1 MGLGPEGLDMT
12 GHRRRLAV
20 TAMAVAA
27 VSLAAGCAGG
37 SEPLTADEARERL
50 TDQLERVD
58 WVDDLETR
66 AAQVPLDTAEL
77 ADTLPPIDEFPV
89 VVQPSTDVVAEV
101 FTSTEKSGTGSDG
114 WMVEVAEEFNS
125 SGATLPDGRTVG
137 IAVRSI
143 ASGTGYSFLAAGR
156 DLPDGFSPS
165 NQLWIEMA
173 NENTS
178 LTEVSPSLVPNVA
191 GLVLRTETADQVRS
205 EYGDVTAA
213 TVLEAT
219 IAGEVVTGYTDPF
232 FSSTGLNYLVTVLDA
247 FAEGDADRYLSP
259 DVASVFEEF
268 QSRVPFVAL
277 TTLQL
282 RESVER
288 ENGALDA
295 FVMEW
300 QTFTN
305 TESLQS
311 GFEFVP
317 FGVRHDNPLYAVDGA
332 SPDAVAAMELFADF
346 AAGSGPQDRAREQ
359 GFDPPEYE
367 AEVEVPTGGILV
379 GAQQLWKESKDGGRP
394 LSAVF
399 VTDVS
404 GSMAGS
410 RLQAVQEALLSSRG
424 FVNPEAAVGMVE
436 FSDVVRR
443 RLPVEE
449 FDLNQQ
455 ARFAAAVQDMEAVGG
470 TAMYDGILLGL
481 DMLLAERDADPDT
494 RLVLLVLTDGETVD
508 GLQFSDVERTIEGLG
523 VPIYTVGFEAD
534 LDELQRV
541 SSLVESASI
550 NASEEDVEFQ
560 LSALFNAG
568 V

>member
-1 MGLGPEGLDMT
+1 MT
-12 GHRRRLAV
+12 GRRLRAAV
-20 TAMAVAA
+20 AVAA
-27 VSLAAGCAGG
+27 VTAAGVAAGCAGG

-50 TDQLERVD
+50 ADQLERVD
-58 WVDDLETR
+58 PADDFETQ
-66 AAQVPLDTAEL
+66 AAQVSLDTAEL
-77 ADTLPPIDEFPV
+77 ADTLPPIDEFPL
-89 VVQPSTDVVAEV
+89 VVQPSADVVAEV
-101 FTSTEKSGTGSDG
+101 FTSTEKSGTDTDG
-114 WMVEVAEEFNS
+114 WMVEVAEEFNA

-156 DLPDGFSPS
+156 DLPDGFSPA

-173 NENTS
+173 DESTP
-178 LTEVSPSLVPNVA
+178 LTEVSPSLVSNVA
-191 GLVLRTETADQVRS
+191 GLVLRTETAEQVRA

-219 IAGEVVTGYTDPF
+219 IAGDIVTGYTDPF
-232 FSSTGLNYLVTVLDA
+232 ASSTGLNYLVTVLDA
-247 FAEGDADRYLSP
+247 FAEGDESRYLSP

-268 QSRVPFVAL
+268 QRRVPFVAL

-305 TESLQS
+305 TESLGS

-317 FGVRHDNPLYAVDGA
+317 FGVRHDNPLYALDGA
-332 SPDAVAAMELFADF
+332 DPDAVTAMELFADF
-346 AAGSGPQDRAREQ
+346 AAGSGPQERAREL

-367 AEVEVPTGGILV
+367 AEVEVPAGATLI
-379 GAQQLWKESKDGGRP
+379 GAQQLWKERKDGGRP
-394 LSAVF
+394 LAAVF

-404 GSMAGS
+404 GSMAGT
-410 RLQAVQEALLSSRG
+410 RLQAVQEALRSSRG
-424 FVNPEAAVGMVE
+424 FVNPEAKVGMVE
-436 FSDVVRR
+436 FSDTVRR
-443 RLPVEE
+443 RLPVAD

-455 ARFAAAVQDMEAVGG
+455 ARFIAAVDNMEAVGG
-470 TAMYDGILLGL
+470 TAMYDGILTGL
-481 DMLLAERDADPDT
+481 DMLLAERDANPDT

-508 GLQFSDVERTIEGLG
+508 GFRFDDVERTIEGLG

-550 NASEEDVEFQ
+550 DASEEDVEFQ

>member
-1 MGLGPEGLDMT
+1 MT
-12 GHRRRLAV
+12 GRRLRV
-20 TAMAVAA
+20 TVAAMAVAA
-27 VSLAAGCAGG
+27 ASVAAGCAGD

-50 TDQLERVD
+50 ADQLERVD
-58 WVDDLETR
+58 PTDDFETR
-66 AAQVPLDTAEL
+66 AAQVSLDTTEL

-89 VVQPSTDVVAEV
+89 VVQPSADVVAEV
-101 FTSTEKSGTGSDG
+101 FTSTEKSGTGTDG
-114 WMVEVAEEFNS
+114 WMVETAEQFNS
-125 SGATLPDGRTVG
+125 SGATLPDGRSVG
-137 IAVRSI
+137 ISVRSI

-156 DLPDGFSPS
+156 DLPDGFSPA

-173 NENTS
+173 NEATP
-178 LTEVSPSLVPNVA
+178 LTEVSGSLVPNVA
-191 GLVLRTETADQVRS
+191 GLVLRTETADQVRE

-219 IAGEVVTGYTDPF
+219 IAGDVVTGYTDPF
-232 FSSTGLNYLVTVLDA
+232 ASSTGLNYLVTVLDA
-247 FAEGDADRYLSP
+247 FAEGDEGRYLSP

-268 QSRVPFVAL
+268 QRRVPFVAL

-317 FGVRHDNPLYAVDGA
+317 FGIRHDNPLYAVDGA

-346 AAGSGPQDRAREQ
+346 AAGSDPQERAREL
-359 GFDPPEYE
+359 GFDPPEYQ
-367 AEVEVPTGGILV
+367 AEVEVPAGGTLI
-379 GAQQLWKESKDGGRP
+379 GAQQLWKERKDGGRP
-394 LSAVF
+394 LAAVF

-404 GSMAGS
+404 GSMAGT
-410 RLQAVQEALLSSRG
+410 RLQAVQEALASSRG
-424 FVNPEAAVGMVE
+424 FITPEAKVGMVE

-443 RLPVEE
+443 RLPVAE

-455 ARFAAAVQDMEAVGG
+455 ARFAAAVENMEAVGG
-470 TAMYDGILLGL
+470 TAMYDGILTGL
-481 DMLLAERDADPDT
+481 DMLLAEQDADPDT

-508 GLQFSDVERTIEGLG
+508 GFRFDDVSRTIEGLG
-523 VPIYTVGFEAD
+523 VPVYTVGFEAD
-534 LDELQRV
+534 LDELQQV

-550 NASEEDVEFQ
+550 DASEENVEFQ